1 MRNVV
6 RSLLLSAA
14 LVAGSLN
21 TAFADPH
28 LNFAWPVNVG
38 PLNPHQ
44 YAPNQMAGQT
54 MVYEPLVR
62 YMNDGTV
69 KPWLAESWTVSDD
82 GKTYIFTLREDVTFS
97 NGEKFD
103 AAAAKANFDAILANR
118 ERHAWL
124 ELANQIT
131 AVEDIAPNQ
140 LKITLKDAYYPIL
153 QELALPRP
161 FRFIAPSQFKDGGTK
176 DGIIKPIG
184 TGPWILT
191 ESRLSEKDEFIRN
204 ESYWGKKPV
213 YESVTFKVIPDPNTR
228 AVAFEA
234 GEVDLLYGTD
244 GIIYPDTYQR
254 FKNMPGYTTKL
265 SAPLES
271 LVLAINTKTGPT
283 RDLAVRKA
291 INHAVDKDKMIEK
304 VLYGT
309 QLKADTL
316 FSENVP
322 YADAGLTPYAY
333 NVEEAK
339 SLLENAGWKAKTEN
353 GIREKDGEP
362 LVVELNFV
370 GTDAVAKSISE
381 VVQADLRRAGID
393 VKLVGEEESSIY
405 SRQKDGRFGMI
416 FNGTW
421 GAPFDP
427 HAFVSSMRIPSHAD
441 YQAQQGLADKVEIDA
456 KITQVLTT
464 TDEKQRRA
472 LYHDILTRL
481 HEEAVYLPLTYITAI
496 AVAKPE
502 IGDVPFSAMS
512 NEIPFDQ
519 LTPTAK

>member
-1 MRNVV
+1 MRNIFK
-6 RSLLLSAA
+6 SLLIS
-14 LVAGSLN
+14 
-21 TAFADPH
+21 TAFAISSVNLAYADPH

-38 PLNPHQ
+38 PLNPHL

-62 YMNDGTV
+62 YMSDGTV
-69 KPWLAESWTVSDD
+69 KPWLAESWNVSED
-82 GKTYIFTLREDVTFS
+82 GKTYIFTLREDVKFS

-103 AAAAKANFDAILANR
+103 AAAAKVNFDAILANR

-124 ELANQIT
+124 ELANQII

-161 FRFIAPSQFKDGGTK
+161 FRFIAPSQFKEGGTK
-176 DGIIKPIG
+176 DGIVKAIG
-184 TGPWILT
+184 TGPWVFAD
-191 ESRLSEKDEFIRN
+191 SRLSEKDEFVRN
-204 ESYWGKKPV
+204 ELYWGKKPV
-213 YESVTFKVIPDPNTR
+213 YESITFKVIPDPNTR
-228 AVAFEA
+228 AVAFET
-234 GEVDLLYGTD
+234 GEIDLLYGTD

-254 FKNMPGYTTKL
+254 FKNMPIYNAKL
-265 SAPLES
+265 SEPLET

-283 RDLAVRKA
+283 RDLAVRQA

-304 VLYGT
+304 VLHGT

-322 YADAGLTPYAY
+322 YADAGLKPYTY
-333 NVEEAK
+333 NLDEAK
-339 SLLENAGWKAKTEN
+339 LLLDNAGWTAKTEN
-353 GIREKDGEP
+353 GIREKSGEP

-370 GTDAVAKSISE
+370 GTDAVAKSIAE
-381 VVQADLRRAGID
+381 VVQADLRRIGVD

-441 YQAQQGLADKVEIDA
+441 YQAQQGLADKAQIDE

-464 TDEKQRRA
+464 TNEDERRH
-472 LYHDILTRL
+472 LYHDIFTRL

-496 AVAKPE
+496 AVSKPE
-502 IGDVPFSAMS
+502 LGDIPFSAMS

-519 LTPTAK
+519 LAPVTK